1 MRLHLFYRPKILQI
15 GEFKDACEKAVIAVL
30 GQDSSISVKYPLNPS
45 PGVVDEVLLD
55 AESLRRVVD
64 LNEVNLTLMAYP
76 QNSESFRVYLSFGKA
91 VQGES
96 FSIYASD
103 EGSFRCLEKIVA
115 LLGLEQT
122 KGPIGDLEALEMRV
136 AALEKAVKDAGN
148 NPKCF
153 ISFKFEDPQIVAQVN
168 RLERLLA
175 AVRVEFLTGEQFEP
189 RRIEDKVKARLRA
202 DVDFLIAVISKAGES
217 KWIRDEIAD
226 ANSRGL
232 WIVILLEEGAT
243 FDNGIFGTLEH
254 IPYTV
259 AIEQTFPAVL
269 EGINFIKADFSTS
282 GSRKN

>member
-122 KGPIGDLEALEMRV
+122 KGPIDDLEALEMRV